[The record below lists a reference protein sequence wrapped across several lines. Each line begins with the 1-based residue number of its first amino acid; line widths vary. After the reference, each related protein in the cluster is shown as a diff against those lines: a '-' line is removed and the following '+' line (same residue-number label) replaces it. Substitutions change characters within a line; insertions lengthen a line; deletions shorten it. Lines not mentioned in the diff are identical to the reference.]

1 MGRKCTICVE
11 EIEEDISHT
20 TLVITSKELSSNG
33 SLGLTFKSCTAYSVK
48 T

>member
-1 MGRKCTICVE
+1 MRGNWQVCME
-11 EIEEDISHT
+11 DIEKDISHT

-33 SLGLTFKSCTAYSVK
+33 SLGLTFKSCTTYSVK